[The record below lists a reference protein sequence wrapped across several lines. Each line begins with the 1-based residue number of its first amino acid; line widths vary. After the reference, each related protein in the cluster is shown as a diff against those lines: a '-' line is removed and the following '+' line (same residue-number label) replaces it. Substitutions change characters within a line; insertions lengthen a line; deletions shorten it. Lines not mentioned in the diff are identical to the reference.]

1 MILIRKQIAAL
12 LTIARNDRKHR
23 EYILKK
29 LTFKQSGLAWLWIT
43 AILLFIDQVTKI
55 WADNNLAP
63 IYGGPIIEVMP
74 HFDLNLAYN
83 YGAAFSF
90 LGDQDGWQRWLF
102 TAIAAIISIILVI
115 WMWKTPK
122 AHKLSNIGMAMVL
135 SGALGNLYDRIAY
148 GYVIDFI
155 DWYVAKDGY
164 HWPTFNIA
172 DSAIFCGVILLLIDS
187 FKNPENKSTSTQKSN

>member
-1 MILIRKQIAAL
+1 M
-12 LTIARNDRKHR
+12 
-23 EYILKK
+23 KK
-29 LTFKQSGLAWLWIT
+29 LSFKQSGLVWLWIT
-43 AILLFIDQVTKI
+43 LILLILDQSTKI

-63 IYGGPIIEVMP
+63 VYGGPIIEVMP

-90 LGDQDGWQRWLF
+90 LGDQDGWQRWFFTVIAIGISLLLLF
-102 TAIAAIISIILVI
+102 

-122 AHKLSNIGMAMVL
+122 QNKLANIGMAMVL
-135 SGALGNLYDRIAY
+135 SGAIGNVYDRIAY

-172 DSAIFCGVILLLIDS
+172 DSAILIGVGLLLIDS
-187 FKNPENKSTSTQKSN
+187 FKNPETKK